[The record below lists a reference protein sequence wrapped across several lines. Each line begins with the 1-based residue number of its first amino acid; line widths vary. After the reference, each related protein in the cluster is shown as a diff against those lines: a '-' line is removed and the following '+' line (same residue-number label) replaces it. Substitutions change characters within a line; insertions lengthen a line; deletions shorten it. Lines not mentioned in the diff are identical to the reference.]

1 MESVGVSLGGIVFSI
16 GIQIYFSLCIN
27 SIARRIGSRSNQSL
41 EHGWIWGKVGRAGLE
56 EASICLLNCGPTGSE
71 ALKNLVLGGVGS
83 ITIVDGSKVELGD
96 LGNNFMVD
104 ERSVG
109 QSKAKSTCEFL
120 QELNDSVKANHS
132 VKDSMVKLDKI
143 CREANVKL
151 VFVRSYGL
159 VGIVRVSVKEHT
171 IIDSKPDHFLDD
183 LRLNNH
189 GVSQTCHR
197 GRSIVDYSFSSSW
210 CCRV

>member
-1 MESVGVSLGGIVFSI
+1 MVQVAHVAPKSTFNA
-16 GIQIYFSLCIN
+16 IYFSLCIN

-96 LGNNFMVD
+96 LGNNFMAT
-104 ERSVG
+104 
-109 QSKAKSTCEFL
+109 QL
-120 QELNDSVKANHS
+120 

-197 GRSIVDYSFSSSW
+197 GRSIVDYSFNPRDLHW
-210 CCRV
+210 RR